1 MTPSASDP
9 RAGQSAGGVATL
21 PANGG
26 TRPIGGPQLPTRHGD
41 DPRPMEGSVTEGMHG
56 QSRQESDGRSE
67 AAPEDGGKG
76 VVMEV
81 EGTGRSNGGWGEF
94 GFTPSG
100 FDAAAGFYNWSL
112 ITGEVFCDE
121 RTYELHGLTPDPALR
136 FEAFL
141 ENVPREDVP
150 DLLEM
155 LDPLLS
161 RLGDYAMEYRVQ
173 LPDGRIRTLESRGR
187 VVASQSTGQPDRL
200 MGIVIDVTER
210 RAAELEALRRAAVAA
225 RMQEVTAGLASAG
238 TLGELNAAVTSALP
252 ALGAS
257 GLLVTDAG
265 QPAEV
270 ILECGDLGMAAGRVR
285 IGKDGPVRTA
295 AATGDPLFFTEAAEL
310 RRRFPQSVEA
320 VRATGAVSLAVIP
333 IGGVPRM
340 RGVCMIGF
348 DGPRSF
354 DAAERA
360 FLVLAASAIGQAV
373 HRARIHDVELN
384 LAMALQGG
392 MLPRTLRAGPGVELA
407 HRYEAA
413 TTGIQVGGDWFDS
426 VQRADG
432 STLLI
437 IGDVEGHN
445 VQAAGMMYR
454 VRTTLLAYAMQ
465 TADVSALMC
474 RANAFVCEVN
484 EDADAPLFATCL
496 LALIDPATHT
506 ITVSRAG
513 HIPPVVALGGEKST
527 VHHNESGVPL
537 GVDEHFEYQV
547 WQLPYRPG
555 SVLLLCTDGLLESM
569 DNNLDEGLDRCLAVL
584 DGRRE
589 EKLDTVADE
598 LLAANRPDG
607 PWKDDVALLLAR
619 LA

>member
-1 MTPSASDP
+1 MTPSASTP
-9 RAGQSAGGVATL
+9 PAARGLGGVATL
-21 PANGG
+21 P
-26 TRPIGGPQLPTRHGD
+26 
-41 DPRPMEGSVTEGMHG
+41 
-56 QSRQESDGRSE
+56 
-67 AAPEDGGKG
+67 
-76 VVMEV
+76 
-81 EGTGRSNGGWGEF
+81 SNGGARPTTGGPPDGGRRAGDAGAGEDGAAKAGNGGWDEF
-94 GFTPSG
+94 GFGPSG
-100 FDAAAGFYNWSL
+100 FDAAAGFYNWLLGS
-112 ITGEVFCDE
+112 GEVICDE
-121 RTYELHGLTPDPALR
+121 QTYQLHGLVPDQAAR
-136 FEAFL
+136 SEAFL
-141 ENVPREDVP
+141 GRVPKEDVP

-155 LDPLLS
+155 LGPVTAKV
-161 RLGDYAMEYRVQ
+161 GDYALEYRVQ
-173 LPDGRIRTLESRGR
+173 LPDGRIRTLETRGR
-187 VVASQSTGQPDRL
+187 VVADPATGRPHRM
-200 MGIVIDVTER
+200 MGLVSDVTER

-238 TLGELNAAVTSALP
+238 TLAELRAAVFAALP

-265 QPAEV
+265 QPAE
-270 ILECGDLGMAAGRVR
+270 IIMECGDLGLTSGRVR
-285 IGKDGPVRTA
+285 VGKDGPVRTA
-295 AATGDPLFFTEAAEL
+295 AATGDPMFFTEAAEL

-373 HRARIHDVELN
+373 HRAKIHDVELT

-392 MLPRTLRAGPGVELA
+392 MLPRTLRPGPGVELA

-432 STLLI
+432 TTLLI

-454 VRTTLLAYAMQ
+454 VRTTLLAYAEQ
-465 TADVSALMC
+465 IPDVSGLMR
-474 RANAFVCEVN
+474 RANTFVCEFN
-484 EDADAPLFATCL
+484 QDADNPLFATCL
-496 LALIDPATHT
+496 LALVDPAAHT
-506 ITVSRAG
+506 VTVGRAG
-513 HIPPVVALGGEKST
+513 HIPPVLALANEPSE
-527 VHHNESGVPL
+527 VHHNEPGVPL
-537 GVDEHFEYQV
+537 GVLEGFDYPV
-547 WQLPYRPG
+547 WTVPYSPG
-555 SVLLLCTDGLLESM
+555 SVLMLCTDGLLESM
-569 DNNLDEGLDRCLAVL
+569 DNNLDKGLDRCRAVL
-584 DGRRE
+584 DGQRE
-589 EKLDTVADE
+589 EKLDTLANE
-598 LLAANRPDG
+598 LLAANRPEG
-607 PWKDDVALLLAR
+607 AWKDDVALVIAR

>member
-1 MTPSASDP
+1 MTPSASTP
-9 RAGQSAGGVATL
+9 RAAEGPGGVATL
-21 PANGG
+21 PPDGG
-26 TRPIGGPQLPTRHGD
+26 GRPMGGPHS
-41 DPRPMEGSVTEGMHG
+41 EGLTARERGEEQG
-56 QSRQESDGRSE
+56 
-67 AAPEDGGKG
+67 AAR
-76 VVMEV
+76 
-81 EGTGRSNGGWGEF
+81 TGNGGWDEF

-100 FDAAAGFYNWSL
+100 FDAAAGFYNWLLGS
-112 ITGEVFCDE
+112 GEVICDE
-121 RTYELHGLTPDPALR
+121 QTYQLHGLVPDHAHQ
-136 FEAFL
+136 FETFL
-141 ENVPREDVP
+141 DQVPKEDVP

-155 LDPLLS
+155 VSPVLT
-161 RLGDYAMEYRVQ
+161 RLGDYALEYRVQ
-173 LPDGRIRTLESRGR
+173 LPDGRIRMLETHGR
-187 VVASQSTGQPDRL
+187 VVPNPATGEPHRL
-200 MGIVIDVTER
+200 MGIIIDVTER
-210 RAAELEALRRAAVAA
+210 RAAEREALRRAAVAA

-238 TLGELNAAVTSALP
+238 TIAELSAAVMSALP

-265 QPAEV
+265 HPAE
-270 ILECGDLGMAAGRVR
+270 ILLECGDLGLTSGRVR
-285 IGKDGPVRTA
+285 VGEDGPVRTA
-295 AATGDPLFFTEAAEL
+295 AATGDPMFFTEAAEL

-373 HRARIHDVELN
+373 HRAKIHDVELT

-392 MLPRTLRAGPGVELA
+392 MLPRTLRPGPGVELA

-426 VQRADG
+426 VHRADG

-454 VRTTLLAYAMQ
+454 VRTTLLAFAEHIC
-465 TADVSALMC
+465 DVSELMQ
-474 RANAFVCEVN
+474 RANTFVCEFN
-484 EDADAPLFATCL
+484 QDADSPLFATCL
-496 LALIDPATHT
+496 LALVEPDACT
-506 ITVSRAG
+506 ITVGRAG
-513 HIPPVVALGGEKST
+513 HIPPVIGLGSEQCA
-527 VHHNESGVPL
+527 VHHNEPGVPL
-537 GVDEHFEYQV
+537 GVLEGFDYPV
-547 WQLPYRPG
+547 WTLPYSPG
-555 SVLLLCTDGLLESM
+555 TVLMLCTDGLLESM
-569 DNNLDEGLDRCLAVL
+569 DNNLDKGLDRCRAVL

-589 EKLDTVADE
+589 EKLDTLADE
-598 LLAANRPDG
+598 LLSANRPEG
-607 PWKDDVALLLAR
+607 PWKDDVALVLAR

>member
-1 MTPSASDP
+1 MTPSASTP
-9 RAGQSAGGVATL
+9 RMARGPVGVAE
-21 PANGG
+21 PPPNGG
-26 TRPIGGPQLPTRHGD
+26 ARPKGGPPDR
-41 DPRPMEGSVTEGMHG
+41 
-56 QSRQESDGRSE
+56 GRTVREQPGERGGAE
-67 AAPEDGGKG
+67 AAGNKVG
-76 VVMEV
+76 
-81 EGTGRSNGGWGEF
+81 NGGWDEF

-100 FDAAAGFYNWSL
+100 FDAAAGFYNWLLGS
-112 ITGEVFCDE
+112 GEVICDE
-121 RTYELHGLTPDPALR
+121 QTYQLHGLVPNPELR
-136 FEAFL
+136 FESFL
-141 ENVPREDVP
+141 GQVPQEDVP

-155 LDPLLS
+155 LDPVLA
-161 RLGDYAMEYRVQ
+161 RLGDYALEYRVR
-173 LPDGRIRTLESRGR
+173 LPDGRIRTLETRGR
-187 VVASQSTGQPDRL
+187 VVADPATGAPHRM
-200 MGIVIDVTER
+200 MGIIIDVTER

-238 TLGELNAAVTSALP
+238 TLAELGAAVMSAMP

-265 QPAEV
+265 QPAEI
-270 ILECGDLGMAAGRVR
+270 ILECGDLGLTSGRVR
-285 IGKDGPVRTA
+285 VGKDGPVRTA
-295 AATGDPLFFTEAAEL
+295 AATGDPMFFTEAAEL

-348 DGPRSF
+348 DGPRAF

-373 HRARIHDVELN
+373 HRARIHDVELT

-392 MLPRTLRAGPGVELA
+392 MLPRTLRPGPGVELA

-454 VRTTLLAYAMQ
+454 VRTTLLAYAEQ
-465 TADVSALMC
+465 IPDVSELMQ
-474 RANAFVCEVN
+474 RANTFVCEFN
-484 EDADAPLFATCL
+484 QDADNPLFATCL
-496 LALIDPATHT
+496 VALIEPAAHT
-506 ITVSRAG
+506 VTVGRAG
-513 HIPPVVALGGEKST
+513 HIPPVIGLGSERCA
-527 VHHNESGVPL
+527 VHHNEPGVPL
-537 GVDEHFEYQV
+537 GVLEGFDYPV
-547 WQLPYRPG
+547 WTLPYSPG
-555 SVLLLCTDGLLESM
+555 SVLMLCTDGLLESM
-569 DNNLDEGLDRCLAVL
+569 DNNLDKGLDRCRAVL
-584 DGRRE
+584 DSRRE
-589 EKLDTVADE
+589 EKLDTLADE

-607 PWKDDVALLLAR
+607 AWKDDVALVIAR

>member
-1 MTPSASDP
+1 MTPSASEP
-9 RAGQSAGGVATL
+9 RAAEGPGGVATL
-21 PANGG
+21 PPNGG
-26 TRPIGGPQLPTRHGD
+26 ARPVGGQRESGHGRRE
-41 DPRPMEGSVTEGMHG
+41 RPGSSL
-56 QSRQESDGRSE
+56 SR
-67 AAPEDGGKG
+67 PGG
-76 VVMEV
+76 
-81 EGTGRSNGGWGEF
+81 NGGWDEL

-100 FDAAAGFYNWSL
+100 FDAAAGFYNWVLGS
-112 ITGEVFCDE
+112 GEVICDE
-121 RTYELHGLTPDPALR
+121 QTYQLHGLEPDPGLH

-141 ENVPREDVP
+141 GQVPPEDVE
-150 DLLEM
+150 DLLAL
-155 LDPLLS
+155 LDPLLA
-161 RLGDYAMEYRVQ
+161 RVGDYVFEYRVQ
-173 LPDGRIRTLESRGR
+173 LPDERIRTLETRGR
-187 VVASQSTGQPDRL
+187 IIADPATGAPNRM
-200 MGIVIDVTER
+200 MGIIIDVTER

-238 TLGELNAAVTSALP
+238 SLAELRTAVTSALP
-252 ALGAS
+252 ALGAA

-270 ILECGDLGMAAGRVR
+270 ILEAGNLGMAGGRVR
-285 IGKDGPVRTA
+285 IGPDGPVRTA

-320 VRATGAVSLAVIP
+320 MRETGAVSSAVIP

-354 DAAERA
+354 DASERA

-373 HRARIHDVELN
+373 HRARIHDIELA

-392 MLPRTLRAGPGVELA
+392 MLPRALRPGPGVELA

-426 VQRADG
+426 VHCVDG
-432 STLLI
+432 TTLLI

-454 VRTTLLAYAMQ
+454 LRTTLLAYAGQ
-465 TADVSALMC
+465 SSDVSALMQ

-484 EDADAPLFATCL
+484 EDAENPLFATCL
-496 LALIDPATHT
+496 LALIDPEKRT
-506 ITVSRAG
+506 IAVSRAG
-513 HIPPVVALGGEKST
+513 HIPPVLAIVPDKCA
-527 VHHNESGVPL
+527 VHHNEPGVPL
-537 GVDEHFEYQV
+537 GVLDEYDFPV
-547 WQLPYRPG
+547 WTVPYTPG
-555 SVLLLCTDGLLESM
+555 SVLMLCTDGLLESM
-569 DNNLDEGLDRCLAVL
+569 DNNLDKGLDRCRAVL
-584 DGRRE
+584 DGQRE

-607 PWKDDVALLLAR
+607 PWKDDVALLVAR
-619 LA
+619 LS

>member
-9 RAGQSAGGVATL
+9 RTGLAVGGVATL
-21 PANGG
+21 PGNGAERSAPG
-26 TRPIGGPQLPTRHGD
+26 HAEAGRTEARNEAQHPGRGAAQGPN
-41 DPRPMEGSVTEGMHG
+41 
-56 QSRQESDGRSE
+56 
-67 AAPEDGGKG
+67 APD
-76 VVMEV
+76 
-81 EGTGRSNGGWGEF
+81 NGGWDEF

-100 FDAAAGFYNWSL
+100 FDATAGFYNWL
-112 ITGEVFCDE
+112 LATGEVICDE
-121 RTYELHGLTPDPALR
+121 RTYELHGLTPDPAYR

-141 ENVPREDVP
+141 ERVPPEDVP

-161 RLGDYAMEYRVQ
+161 RIGDYALEYRVR
-173 LPDGRIRTLESRGR
+173 LPDGRIRTLETRGR
-187 VVASQSTGQPDRL
+187 VVADPATTQPERM
-200 MGIVIDVTER
+200 MGIIIDVTER

-225 RMQEVTAGLASAG
+225 RMQEVTAGLAGAG
-238 TLGELNAAVTSALP
+238 SVADLRTAVTTALP
-252 ALGAS
+252 ALGAN

-270 ILECGDLGMAAGRVR
+270 VLECGDLGMAAGRVR
-285 IGKDGPVRTA
+285 IGPDGPIRTA
-295 AATGDPLFFTEAAEL
+295 AASGDPLFFTEASEL

-320 VRATGAVSLAVIP
+320 VRATGAVALAVIP

-348 DGPRSF
+348 DGPRAF

-373 HRARIHDVELN
+373 HRAKIHDVELN

-392 MLPRTLRAGPGVELA
+392 MLPRTLRPGAGVELA

-426 VQRADG
+426 VHRADG
-432 STLLI
+432 TTLLI

-454 VRTTLLAYAMQ
+454 VRTTLLAYADQSQ
-465 TADVSALMC
+465 TSDISMLMA

-484 EDADAPLFATCL
+484 ADADAPLFATCL
-496 LALIDPATHT
+496 LALIDPRERT
-506 ITVSRAG
+506 ISVTRAG
-513 HIPPVVALGGEKST
+513 HIPPVLALGAERSA
-527 VHHNESGVPL
+527 VHHNEPGVPL
-537 GVDEHFEYQV
+537 GVVEDFEYEV
-547 WQLPYRPG
+547 WQTSYAPG
-555 SVLLLCTDGLLESM
+555 SMLLLCTDGLIESM
-569 DNNLDEGLDRCLAVL
+569 DNNLDQGLDRCRGVL
-584 DGRRE
+584 DAQRA
-589 EKLDTVADE
+589 EKLDDVADG

-607 PWKDDVALLLAR
+607 AWKDDVALLLAR
-619 LA
+619 LS

>member
-1 MTPSASDP
+1 MTPSASNP
-9 RAGQSAGGVATL
+9 HAARGPGGVATL
-21 PANGG
+21 PPNSGARPTDGAQQGRGTVRGRTGETPRTGNNG
-26 TRPIGGPQLPTRHGD
+26 
-41 DPRPMEGSVTEGMHG
+41 
-56 QSRQESDGRSE
+56 
-67 AAPEDGGKG
+67 
-76 VVMEV
+76 
-81 EGTGRSNGGWGEF
+81 NGGWDEF

-100 FDAAAGFYNWSL
+100 FDAAAGFYNWLLSN
-112 ITGEVFCDE
+112 GEVVCDGQTF
-121 RTYELHGLTPDPALR
+121 RLHGLVPDSTQR
-136 FEAFL
+136 FEDFL
-141 ENVPREDVP
+141 AQVPREDVP

-155 LDPLLS
+155 LDPLLATV
-161 RLGDYAMEYRVQ
+161 GDYAFEYRVQ

-187 VVASQSTGQPDRL
+187 VVADPGSGKPSRM
-200 MGIVIDVTER
+200 MGIVSDVTER

-238 TLGELNAAVTSALP
+238 SLLELTFAVTAALP

-265 QPAEV
+265 QPAEI
-270 ILECGDLGMAAGRVR
+270 ILECGNLGIGRVR
-285 IGKDGPVRTA
+285 IGKDGPIRTA

-348 DGPRSF
+348 DGPRTF

-373 HRARIHDVELN
+373 HRAKIHDVELN

-392 MLPRTLRAGPGVELA
+392 MLPRTLRPGPGVELA

-426 VQRADG
+426 VQRCDG
-432 STLLI
+432 GTLLI

-454 VRTTLLAYAMQ
+454 VRTTLLAYAEQ
-465 TADVSALMC
+465 TPDVSALMR
-474 RANAFVCEVN
+474 RANTFVCELN
-484 EDADAPLFATCL
+484 QEAENPLFATCL
-496 LALIDPATHT
+496 LALIDPTARR

-513 HIPPVVALGGEKST
+513 HIPPVLATAESPCA
-527 VHHNESGVPL
+527 VHHNEPGVPL
-537 GVDEHFEYQV
+537 GVLEDYEYPV
-547 WQLPYRPG
+547 WTLPYSPG
-555 SVLLLCTDGLLESM
+555 AVLMLCTDGLLESM
-569 DNNLDEGLDRCLAVL
+569 DNNLDKGLDRCRAVL

-589 EKLDTVADE
+589 EKPDTVADE
-598 LLAANRPDG
+598 LLAANRPEG
-607 PWKDDVALLLAR
+607 AWKDDVALVVAR

>member
-9 RAGQSAGGVATL
+9 RTAKGPGGVATL
-21 PANGG
+21 PPNGG
-26 TRPIGGPQLPTRHGD
+26 TRAAGGPRDGSARRE
-41 DPRPMEGSVTEGMHG
+41 RP
-56 QSRQESDGRSE
+56 
-67 AAPEDGGKG
+67 GG
-76 VVMEV
+76 
-81 EGTGRSNGGWGEF
+81 NGGWDEL

-100 FDAAAGFYNWSL
+100 FDAAAGFYNWVL
-112 ITGEVFCDE
+112 GNGEVICDDQ
-121 RTYELHGLTPDPALR
+121 TYQLHGLAPDPALR

-141 ENVPREDVP
+141 GQVPPEDVA

-155 LDPLLS
+155 LDPLLA
-161 RLGDYAMEYRVQ
+161 RVGDYVFEYRVQ
-173 LPDGRIRTLESRGR
+173 WPDGRIRTLETRGR
-187 VVASQSTGQPDRL
+187 VIADPVSGAPNRM
-200 MGIVIDVTER
+200 MGIIIDVTER

-238 TLGELNAAVTSALP
+238 SLDELRTAVTAALP
-252 ALGAS
+252 ALGAT

-270 ILECGDLGMAAGRVR
+270 ILEAGNLGMAAGRVR
-285 IGKDGPVRTA
+285 IGPDGPVRTA
-295 AATGDPLFFTEAAEL
+295 STTGDPLFFTEAAEL

-320 VRATGAVSLAVIP
+320 MRATGAVSSAVIP

-348 DGPRSF
+348 DGPRAF
-354 DAAERA
+354 DASERA

-373 HRARIHDVELN
+373 HRARIHDIELA

-392 MLPRTLRAGPGVELA
+392 MLPRALRPGPGVELA

-426 VQRADG
+426 VHCVDG
-432 STLLI
+432 TTLLI

-454 VRTTLLAYAMQ
+454 LRTTLLAYAGQ
-465 TADVSALMC
+465 SSDVSALMQ

-484 EDADAPLFATCL
+484 EDAENPLFATCL
-496 LALIDPATHT
+496 IALIDPEART
-506 ITVSRAG
+506 IAVSRAG
-513 HIPPVVALGGEKST
+513 HIPPVLAIGEEKCS
-527 VHHNESGVPL
+527 VHHNEPGVPL
-537 GVDEHFEYQV
+537 GVLEDYDFPV
-547 WQLPYRPG
+547 WTVPYSPG
-555 SVLLLCTDGLLESM
+555 SMLMLCTDGLLESM
-569 DNNLDEGLDRCLAVL
+569 DNNLDKGLDRCRTVV
-584 DGRRE
+584 DGQRE

-607 PWKDDVALLLAR
+607 PWKDDVALLVAR

>member
-1 MTPSASDP
+1 MTPSASGP
-9 RAGQSAGGVATL
+9 RAARGPGGVATL
-21 PANGG
+21 PPNGG
-26 TRPIGGPQLPTRHGD
+26 A
-41 DPRPMEGSVTEGMHG
+41 RPMGVPQNG
-56 QSRQESDGRSE
+56 GRTVR
-67 AAPEDGGKG
+67 EDTGGRG
-76 VVMEV
+76 DAEP
-81 EGTGRSNGGWGEF
+81 GRNGGWDEF

-100 FDAAAGFYNWSL
+100 FDAAAGFYNWMLGS
-112 ITGEVFCDE
+112 GEVVCDDQ
-121 RTYELHGLTPDPALR
+121 TYQLHGLVPDPALR
-136 FEAFL
+136 FDAFL
-141 ENVPREDVP
+141 GQVPPEDLA

-155 LDPLLS
+155 LDPVLS
-161 RLGDYAMEYRVQ
+161 TVGDYALEYRVQ
-173 LPDGRIRTLESRGR
+173 LPDGRIRTLETRGR
-187 VVASQSTGQPDRL
+187 VVADPASGKPNRM
-200 MGIVIDVTER
+200 MGLISDVTER
-210 RAAELEALRRAAVAA
+210 RAAEREALRRAAVAA

-238 TLGELNAAVTSALP
+238 TLDELRAAVTAAFP

-265 QPAEV
+265 QPAEI
-270 ILECGDLGMAAGRVR
+270 ILECGDLGLTSGRVR
-285 IGKDGPVRTA
+285 VGKDGPVRTA
-295 AATGDPLFFTEAAEL
+295 AATGDPMFFTEAAEL

-373 HRARIHDVELN
+373 HRARIHDVELT

-392 MLPRTLRAGPGVELA
+392 MLPRTLRPGPGVELA

-426 VQRADG
+426 VQRPDG
-432 STLLI
+432 ATLLI

-454 VRTTLLAYAMQ
+454 VRTTLLAYAEQ
-465 TADVSALMC
+465 TSDVSKLMQ
-474 RANAFVCEVN
+474 RTNAFVCEFN
-484 EDADAPLFATCL
+484 QEAESPLFATCL
-496 LALIDPATHT
+496 LALIDPDTRT

-513 HIPPVVALGGEKST
+513 HIPPVLALAQEKCA
-527 VHHNESGVPL
+527 VHHNEPGVPL
-537 GVDEHFEYQV
+537 GVLDGFDYPV
-547 WQLPYRPG
+547 WTVPYSAG
-555 SVLLLCTDGLLESM
+555 SVLMLCTDGLLESM
-569 DNNLDEGLDRCLAVL
+569 DNNLDKGLDRCLAVL

-598 LLAANRPDG
+598 LLAANRPEG
-607 PWKDDVALLLAR
+607 AWKDDVALIVAR
-619 LA
+619 MA

>member
-9 RAGQSAGGVATL
+9 RAAKGPGGVATL
-21 PANGG
+21 PPNGG
-26 TRPIGGPQLPTRHGD
+26 NRPVGGLRESGRGARERTGGTGS
-41 DPRPMEGSVTEGMHG
+41 RPG
-56 QSRQESDGRSE
+56 SDG
-67 AAPEDGGKG
+67 
-76 VVMEV
+76 
-81 EGTGRSNGGWGEF
+81 GWEEL

-100 FDAAAGFYNWSL
+100 FDAAAGFYNWVL
-112 ITGEVFCDE
+112 GTGEVICDDQ
-121 RTYELHGLTPDPALR
+121 TYQLHGLAPDPVLR

-141 ENVPREDVP
+141 GQVPPEDVA

-155 LDPLLS
+155 LDPLLA
-161 RLGDYAMEYRVQ
+161 RVGDYVFEYRVQ
-173 LPDGRIRTLESRGR
+173 LPDGRIRTLETRGR
-187 VVASQSTGQPDRL
+187 VIADPATGAPSRM
-200 MGIVIDVTER
+200 MGIIIDVTER
-210 RAAELEALRRAAVAA
+210 RAAEIEALRRAAVAA

-238 TLGELNAAVTSALP
+238 SLAELRTAVTAALP
-252 ALGAS
+252 ALGAT

-270 ILECGDLGMAAGRVR
+270 ILEAGNLGMAAGRVR

-320 VRATGAVSLAVIP
+320 MRATGAVSSAVIP

-354 DAAERA
+354 DAPERA

-373 HRARIHDVELN
+373 HRARIHDIELA

-392 MLPRTLRAGPGVELA
+392 MLPRALRPGPGVEVA

-413 TTGIQVGGDWFDS
+413 TTGIQVGGDWFDA
-426 VQRADG
+426 VHCVDG
-432 STLLI
+432 TTLLI

-454 VRTTLLAYAMQ
+454 LRTTLLAYAGQ
-465 TADVSALMC
+465 SSDVSAVMQ
-474 RANAFVCEVN
+474 RANAFVCETN
-484 EDADAPLFATCL
+484 EDAENPLFATCL
-496 LALIDPATHT
+496 LALIDPERRT
-506 ITVSRAG
+506 IAVSRAG
-513 HIPPVVALGGEKST
+513 HIPPVLAIGEERSA
-527 VHHNESGVPL
+527 VHHNEPGVPL
-537 GVDEHFEYQV
+537 GVLEDYDFPV
-547 WQLPYRPG
+547 WTVPYTPG
-555 SVLLLCTDGLLESM
+555 SVLMLCTDGLLESM
-569 DNNLDEGLDRCLAVL
+569 DNNLDKGLDRCRAVL
-584 DGRRE
+584 DGQRE

-598 LLAANRPDG
+598 LLGANRPDG
-607 PWKDDVALLLAR
+607 PWKDDVALLVAR
-619 LA
+619 LG

>member
-1 MTPSASDP
+1 MTPSASGP
-9 RAGQSAGGVATL
+9 RATRGPGGVATL
-21 PANGG
+21 PQNGG
-26 TRPIGGPQLPTRHGD
+26 ARPTDGPPNGGRAPRERAGGPVAGN
-41 DPRPMEGSVTEGMHG
+41 
-56 QSRQESDGRSE
+56 E
-67 AAPEDGGKG
+67 A
-76 VVMEV
+76 
-81 EGTGRSNGGWGEF
+81 RNNGGWDEF

-100 FDAAAGFYNWSL
+100 FDAAAGFYNWL
-112 ITGEVFCDE
+112 LATGEIICDE
-121 RTYELHGLTPDPALR
+121 QTYQLHGLEPDSAHH
-136 FEAFL
+136 FEDFL
-141 ENVPREDVP
+141 GRVPPEDVP
-150 DLLEM
+150 DLLETI
-155 LDPLLS
+155 DLLVAEA
-161 RLGDYAMEYRVQ
+161 GDYALEYRVQ
-173 LPDGRIRTLESRGR
+173 LPDGRIRTLETRGR
-187 VVASQSTGQPDRL
+187 VVAKPADTTANRM
-200 MGIVIDVTER
+200 MGIVVDVTER

-225 RMQEVTAGLASAG
+225 RMQEVTAGLASSGSLA
-238 TLGELNAAVTSALP
+238 ELRAAVTAALP

-265 QPAEV
+265 QPAEI

-285 IGKDGPVRTA
+285 VGPDGPVRTA
-295 AATGDPLFFTEAAEL
+295 AATGDPMFFTEAAEL

-340 RGVCMIGF
+340 RGVCMIAF

-354 DAAERA
+354 DAPERA

-373 HRARIHDVELN
+373 HRAKIHDVELN

-392 MLPRTLRAGPGVELA
+392 MLPRTLRPGPGVELA

-426 VQRADG
+426 VHRADG

-454 VRTTLLAYAMQ
+454 VRTMLLAYTEQ
-465 TADVSALMC
+465 ITDISSLMR
-474 RANAFVCEVN
+474 RANAFVCEFN
-484 EDADAPLFATCL
+484 QEADSPLYATCL
-496 LALIDPATHT
+496 LALIDPDTRT

-513 HIPPVVALGGEKST
+513 HIPPVLAVGEEKCE
-527 VHHNESGVPL
+527 VRHNEPGVPL
-537 GVDEHFEYQV
+537 GVLDAFDYPIWSV
-547 WQLPYRPG
+547 SYAPG

-569 DNNLDEGLDRCLAVL
+569 DNNLDRGLDRCRAVL

-589 EKLDTVADE
+589 EEKLDMVADE

-607 PWKDDVALLLAR
+607 AWKDDVALVIAR

>member
-1 MTPSASDP
+1 MTPSASGP
-9 RAGQSAGGVATL
+9 RAARGPGGVATL
-21 PANGG
+21 PPNGG
-26 TRPIGGPQLPTRHGD
+26 A
-41 DPRPMEGSVTEGMHG
+41 RPMGVPQNG
-56 QSRQESDGRSE
+56 GRTVRENTGGRGE
-67 AAPEDGGKG
+67 AEPGG
-76 VVMEV
+76 
-81 EGTGRSNGGWGEF
+81 NGGWDEF

-100 FDAAAGFYNWSL
+100 FDASAGFYNWMLGS
-112 ITGEVFCDE
+112 GEVVCDDQ
-121 RTYELHGLTPDPALR
+121 TYQLHGLAPDPTLR
-136 FEAFL
+136 FDAFL
-141 ENVPREDVP
+141 GQVPQEDLA

-155 LDPLLS
+155 LDPVLS
-161 RLGDYAMEYRVQ
+161 KVGDYALEYRVQ
-173 LPDGRIRTLESRGR
+173 LPDGRIRTLETRGR
-187 VVASQSTGQPDRL
+187 VVADPASGKPNRM
-200 MGIVIDVTER
+200 MGLISDVTER
-210 RAAELEALRRAAVAA
+210 RAAEREALRRAAVAA

-238 TLGELNAAVTSALP
+238 TLDELRAAVTAALP

-265 QPAEV
+265 LPAEI
-270 ILECGDLGMAAGRVR
+270 ILECGDLGLTSGRVR
-285 IGKDGPVRTA
+285 VGKDGPVRTA
-295 AATGDPLFFTEAAEL
+295 AATGDPMFFTEAAEL

-373 HRARIHDVELN
+373 HRARIHDVELT

-392 MLPRTLRAGPGVELA
+392 MLPRTLRPGPGVELA

-426 VQRADG
+426 VQRPDG
-432 STLLI
+432 TTLLI

-454 VRTTLLAYAMQ
+454 VRTTLLAYAEQ
-465 TADVSALMC
+465 TSDVSGLMQ
-474 RANAFVCEVN
+474 RANTFVCEFN
-484 EDADAPLFATCL
+484 QEAENPLFATCL
-496 LALIDPATHT
+496 LALIDPDART

-513 HIPPVVALGGEKST
+513 HIPPVLALAQEKCA
-527 VHHNESGVPL
+527 VHHNEPGVPL
-537 GVDEHFEYQV
+537 GVLDGFDYPDWTV
-547 WQLPYRPG
+547 PYSAG
-555 SVLLLCTDGLLESM
+555 SVLMLCTDGLLESM
-569 DNNLDEGLDRCLAVL
+569 DNNLDKGLDRCRAVL

-598 LLAANRPDG
+598 LLAANRPEG
-607 PWKDDVALLLAR
+607 AWKDDVALIVAR
-619 LA
+619 MA

>member
-9 RAGQSAGGVATL
+9 RTAKGPGGVATL
-21 PANGG
+21 PPNGG
-26 TRPIGGPQLPTRHGD
+26 NRPAGGPRDSGRGKREQSGNVGY
-41 DPRPMEGSVTEGMHG
+41 RPG
-56 QSRQESDGRSE
+56 
-67 AAPEDGGKG
+67 
-76 VVMEV
+76 
-81 EGTGRSNGGWGEF
+81 SNGGWEEL

-100 FDAAAGFYNWSL
+100 FDAAAGFYNWVL
-112 ITGEVFCDE
+112 GTGEVICDDQ
-121 RTYELHGLTPDPALR
+121 TYQLHGLEPDPVLR

-141 ENVPREDVP
+141 GQVPPEDVA

-155 LDPLLS
+155 LDPLLA
-161 RLGDYAMEYRVQ
+161 RVGDYVFEYRVQ
-173 LPDGRIRTLESRGR
+173 LPDGRIRTLETRGR
-187 VVASQSTGQPDRL
+187 VIADPTTGGPSRM
-200 MGIVIDVTER
+200 MGIIIDVTER
-210 RAAELEALRRAAVAA
+210 RAAEIEALRRAAVAA

-238 TLGELNAAVTSALP
+238 SLAELRTAVTAALP
-252 ALGAS
+252 ALGAT

-270 ILECGDLGMAAGRVR
+270 ILEAGNLGMAAGRVR
-285 IGKDGPVRTA
+285 IGPDGPVRTA
-295 AATGDPLFFTEAAEL
+295 ASTGDPLFFTEASEL

-320 VRATGAVSLAVIP
+320 MRATGAVASAVIP

-348 DGPRSF
+348 DSPRAF
-354 DAAERA
+354 DAPERA

-373 HRARIHDVELN
+373 HRARIHDIELA

-392 MLPRTLRAGPGVELA
+392 MLPRALRPGPGVELA

-426 VQRADG
+426 VHCVDG
-432 STLLI
+432 TTLLI

-454 VRTTLLAYAMQ
+454 LRTTLLAYAGQ
-465 TADVSALMC
+465 SSDVSALMQ

-484 EDADAPLFATCL
+484 EDAENPLFATCL
-496 LALIDPATHT
+496 IALIDPERRTLA
-506 ITVSRAG
+506 VSRAG
-513 HIPPVVALGGEKST
+513 HIPPVLAIGAEKCS
-527 VHHNESGVPL
+527 VHHNEPGVPL
-537 GVDEHFEYQV
+537 GVLEDYDFPV
-547 WQLPYRPG
+547 WTVPYHPG
-555 SVLLLCTDGLLESM
+555 SMLMLCTDGLLESM
-569 DNNLDEGLDRCLAVL
+569 DNNLDKGLGRCRAVL
-584 DGRRE
+584 DGQRE

-607 PWKDDVALLLAR
+607 PWKDDVALLVAR
-619 LA
+619 LG

>member
-9 RAGQSAGGVATL
+9 RAGLGAGGVATL
-21 PANGG
+21 PTNGG
-26 TRPIGGPQLPTRHGD
+26 ERQIGAAHG
-41 DPRPMEGSVTEGMHG
+41 
-56 QSRQESDGRSE
+56 ES
-67 AAPEDGGKG
+67 AAPAQPPWQGHGGRADGPDG
-76 VVMEV
+76 E
-81 EGTGRSNGGWGEF
+81 RSNGGWDEF

-100 FDAAAGFYNWSL
+100 FDAAAGFYNWL
-112 ITGEVFCDE
+112 LATGEVICDE
-121 RTYELHGLTPDPALR
+121 LTYLLHGLDPDPAHR

-141 ENVPREDVP
+141 AQVPQEDVQ
-150 DLLEM
+150 DLLDM
-155 LDPLLS
+155 LDSLLS
-161 RLGDYAMEYRVQ
+161 RIGDYAMEYRVR
-173 LPDGRIRTLESRGR
+173 LPDGRIRTLETRGR
-187 VVASQSTGQPDRL
+187 VVADPATGQPHRM
-200 MGIVIDVTER
+200 MGIIIDVTER

-238 TLGELNAAVTSALP
+238 TLTELRTAVTAALP
-252 ALGAS
+252 ALGAN

-265 QPAEV
+265 QPAEIV
-270 ILECGDLGMAAGRVR
+270 LECGDLGMAAGRVR

-373 HRARIHDVELN
+373 HRAKIHDVELN

-392 MLPRTLRAGPGVELA
+392 MLPRTLRCGPGAELA

-432 STLLI
+432 RTLLI

-454 VRTTLLAYAMQ
+454 VRTNLLAYADQ
-465 TADVSALMC
+465 ANDISSLMS

-496 LALIDPATHT
+496 LALIDPELRQ
-506 ITVSRAG
+506 ITVCRAG
-513 HIPPVVALGGEKST
+513 HIPPVLAVGARLST
-527 VHHNESGVPL
+527 VHHNEPGVPL
-537 GVDEHFEYQV
+537 GVLEGYAYPV
-547 WQLPYRPG
+547 WKLDYAPG
-555 SVLLLCTDGLLESM
+555 SMLLLCTDGLLESM
-569 DNNLDEGLDRCLAVL
+569 DNNLDRGLDRCRTVL
-584 DGRRE
+584 DGHWE
-589 EKLDTVADE
+589 EKLDKVADE
-598 LLAANRPDG
+598 LLCANRPDG
-607 PWKDDVALLLAR
+607 AWKDDVALLLAR
-619 LA
+619 LS

>member
-9 RAGQSAGGVATL
+9 RAAKGLGGVATL
-21 PANGG
+21 PPNGG
-26 TRPIGGPQLPTRHGD
+26 TRPVGAPRDPGPVRRERTSHVSARPGG
-41 DPRPMEGSVTEGMHG
+41 
-56 QSRQESDGRSE
+56 
-67 AAPEDGGKG
+67 DGGWD
-76 VVMEV
+76 EL
-81 EGTGRSNGGWGEF
+81 

-100 FDAAAGFYNWSL
+100 FDAAAGFYNWVL
-112 ITGEVFCDE
+112 GTGEVICDE
-121 RTYELHGLTPDPALR
+121 QTYQLHGLTPDPALR

-141 ENVPREDVP
+141 GQVPPEDVA
-150 DLLEM
+150 DLLEI
-155 LDPLLS
+155 LDPLLA
-161 RLGDYAMEYRVQ
+161 RVGDYVFEYRVQ
-173 LPDGRIRTLESRGR
+173 LPDGRIRTLETRGR
-187 VVASQSTGQPDRL
+187 VVADPVSGGPNRM
-200 MGIVIDVTER
+200 MGIIIDVTER

-225 RMQEVTAGLASAG
+225 RMQEVTAGLANAG
-238 TLGELNAAVTSALP
+238 SLAELRTAVTAALP
-252 ALGAS
+252 ALGAT

-270 ILECGDLGMAAGRVR
+270 ILEAGDLGMAAGRVR
-285 IGKDGPVRTA
+285 IGPDGPVRTA

-320 VRATGAVSLAVIP
+320 MRATGAVSSAVIP

-354 DAAERA
+354 DASERA

-373 HRARIHDVELN
+373 HRARIHDIELA

-392 MLPRTLRAGPGVELA
+392 MLPRTLRPGPGVEVA

-413 TTGIQVGGDWFDS
+413 TTGIQVGGDWFDA
-426 VQRADG
+426 VHCVDG
-432 STLLI
+432 TTLLI

-454 VRTTLLAYAMQ
+454 LRTTLLAYAGQ
-465 TADVSALMC
+465 SSDVSALMQ
-474 RANAFVCEVN
+474 RANTFVCEAN
-484 EDADAPLFATCL
+484 EDAEYPLFATCL
-496 LALIDPATHT
+496 LALIDPERRT
-506 ITVSRAG
+506 IKVSRAG
-513 HIPPVVALGGEKST
+513 HIPPVLAIGEEKCS
-527 VHHNESGVPL
+527 VHHNEPGVPL
-537 GVDEHFEYQV
+537 GVLEDYDFPV
-547 WQLPYRPG
+547 FTVPYTPG
-555 SVLLLCTDGLLESM
+555 TMMMLCTDGLIESM
-569 DNNLDEGLDRCLAVL
+569 DNNLDKGLDRCRTVV
-584 DGRRE
+584 DGQRA

-607 PWKDDVALLLAR
+607 DGPWKDDVALLVAR

>member
-1 MTPSASDP
+1 MTPSASETR
-9 RAGQSAGGVATL
+9 RASGPAVVATL
-21 PANGG
+21 PPNGG
-26 TRPIGGPQLPTRHGD
+26 ARPAGGPG
-41 DPRPMEGSVTEGMHG
+41 GSRAG
-56 QSRQESDGRSE
+56 
-67 AAPEDGGKG
+67 
-76 VVMEV
+76 
-81 EGTGRSNGGWGEF
+81 SNGGWDEF

-100 FDAAAGFYNWSL
+100 FDAAAGFYNWLLGS
-112 ITGEVFCDE
+112 GEVICDE
-121 RTYELHGLTPDPALR
+121 QTYRLHGLLPDPAHR

-141 ENVPREDVP
+141 AQVPPEDVP

-155 LDPLLS
+155 LDPLLAQV
-161 RLGDYAMEYRVQ
+161 GDYAFEYRVQ
-173 LPDGRIRTLESRGR
+173 LPDGRIRTLETRGR
-187 VVASQSTGQPDRL
+187 VVADPTAGAPNRM
-200 MGIVIDVTER
+200 MGIIVDVTER
-210 RAAELEALRRAAVAA
+210 RAAEREALRRAAVAA

-238 TLGELNAAVTSALP
+238 SLDELHIAVTAALP

-265 QPAEV
+265 QPAEIV
-270 ILECGDLGMAAGRVR
+270 LECGNLGIGRVR
-285 IGKDGPVRTA
+285 IGPDGPVRTA

-320 VRATGAVSLAVIP
+320 MRATGAVSSAVIP

-348 DGPRSF
+348 GSPRTF

-392 MLPRTLRAGPGVELA
+392 MLPRTLRPGPGVELA

-426 VQRADG
+426 VQHADG
-432 STLLI
+432 RTLLI

-454 VRTTLLAYAMQ
+454 LRTTLLAHAGQ
-465 TADVSALMC
+465 TSDVSSLLR
-474 RANAFVCEVN
+474 RANAFVCEAN
-484 EDADAPLFATCL
+484 QDADNPLFATCL
-496 LALIDPATHT
+496 LALIDPAGHT
-506 ITVSRAG
+506 LTVGRAG
-513 HIPPVVALGGEKST
+513 HIPPVLAIGEDKCV
-527 VHHNESGVPL
+527 VHHNDSGVPL
-537 GVDEHFEYQV
+537 GVLDDFDYPV
-547 WQLPYRPG
+547 WTVPYTPG
-555 SVLLLCTDGLLESM
+555 SLLMLCTDGLLESM
-569 DNNLDEGLDRCLAVL
+569 DNNLDKGLDRCLAVL
-584 DGRRE
+584 DRQRR
-589 EKLDTVADE
+589 EKLDMVADE

-607 PWKDDVALLLAR
+607 AWKDDVALMVAR
-619 LA
+619 LL

>member
-9 RAGQSAGGVATL
+9 RTGPGAGGVATL
-21 PANGG
+21 PTNGG
-26 TRPIGGPQLPTRHGD
+26 ERAIGGAQHG
-41 DPRPMEGSVTEGMHG
+41 
-56 QSRQESDGRSE
+56 ESAPRSE
-67 AAPEDGGKG
+67 ETEHGHGPSDLP
-76 VVMEV
+76 V
-81 EGTGRSNGGWGEF
+81 GTKDNGGWDEF

-100 FDAAAGFYNWSL
+100 FDATAGFYNWL
-112 ITGEVFCDE
+112 LATGEVICDG
-121 RTYELHGLTPDPALR
+121 RTYELHGLRPDASYR
-136 FEAFL
+136 FDAFL
-141 ENVPREDVP
+141 ERVPPEDVP

-155 LDPLLS
+155 LDPLLA
-161 RLGDYAMEYRVQ
+161 RVGDYAMEYRVR
-173 LPDGRIRTLESRGR
+173 LPDERIRTLETRGR
-187 VVASQSTGQPDRL
+187 VVADPATGQPQRM
-200 MGIVIDVTER
+200 MGIIIDVTER

-225 RMQEVTAGLASAG
+225 RMQEVTSGLASAG
-238 TLGELNAAVTSALP
+238 TLKELHAAVMEALP
-252 ALGAS
+252 ALGAY

-265 QPAEV
+265 QPAEIV
-270 ILECGDLGMAAGRVR
+270 LECGDLGMAAGRVR

-340 RGVCMIGF
+340 RGVCMLGF

-373 HRARIHDVELN
+373 HRAKIHDVELN

-392 MLPRTLRAGPGVELA
+392 MLPRTLRCGQGVELA

-426 VQRADG
+426 VQCADG
-432 STLLI
+432 CTLLI

-454 VRTTLLAYAMQ
+454 VRTTLLAHAGQ
-465 TADVSALMC
+465 TTDISTLMA

-496 LALIDPATHT
+496 LALIDPAAHR

-513 HIPPVVALGGEKST
+513 HIPPVLAVGAERST
-527 VHHNESGVPL
+527 VRHNESGVPL
-537 GVDEHFEYQV
+537 GVVEGFDYQV
-547 WQLPYRPG
+547 WQLDYTPG
-555 SVLLLCTDGLLESM
+555 SMLLLCTDGLLESM
-569 DNNLDEGLDRCLAVL
+569 DNNLDKGLDRCRTVL
-584 DGRRE
+584 DARLE
-589 EKLDTVADE
+589 EKLDKVADE
-598 LLAANRPDG
+598 LLGANRPEG
-607 PWKDDVALLLAR
+607 AWKDDVALLLAR
-619 LA
+619 LS

>member
-9 RAGQSAGGVATL
+9 RTGPGAGGVATL
-21 PANGG
+21 PTNGGERREGAAHGELGDAHAALPRRERGAAEPGDAPQGSGPQANGG
-26 TRPIGGPQLPTRHGD
+26 WD
-41 DPRPMEGSVTEGMHG
+41 
-56 QSRQESDGRSE
+56 
-67 AAPEDGGKG
+67 
-76 VVMEV
+76 
-81 EGTGRSNGGWGEF
+81 EF

-100 FDAAAGFYNWSL
+100 FDATAGFYNWL
-112 ITGEVFCDE
+112 LATGEVICDE
-121 RTYELHGLTPDPALR
+121 RTYELHGLEPDPALR
-136 FEAFL
+136 FESFL
-141 ENVPREDVP
+141 ERVPPEDVP

-155 LDPLLS
+155 LDPLLG
-161 RLGDYAMEYRVQ
+161 RTGDYAMEYRVR
-173 LPDGRIRTLESRGR
+173 LPDGRIRTLETRGR
-187 VVASQSTGQPDRL
+187 VVASQATGQPERM
-200 MGIVIDVTER
+200 MGIIVDVTER

-225 RMQEVTAGLASAG
+225 RMQEVTSGLASAG
-238 TLGELNAAVTSALP
+238 TLTELRTAVIAALP
-252 ALGAS
+252 ALGAY

-265 QPAEV
+265 QPAEIV
-270 ILECGDLGMAAGRVR
+270 IECGDLGMAAGRVR

-295 AATGDPLFFTEAAEL
+295 AATGDPLFFTEASEL

-333 IGGVPRM
+333 IGGLPRM

-373 HRARIHDVELN
+373 HRAKIHDVELN

-392 MLPRTLRAGPGVELA
+392 MLPRTLRGNTGVELA

-432 STLLI
+432 TTLLI

-454 VRTTLLAYAMQ
+454 VRTTLLAYADQ
-465 TADVSALMC
+465 TSDISALMG

-484 EDADAPLFATCL
+484 ADADAPLFATCL
-496 LALIDPATHT
+496 LALLDPARRTV
-506 ITVSRAG
+506 TVSRAG
-513 HIPPVVALGGEKST
+513 HIPPVLAVGAEPAA

-537 GVDEHFEYQV
+537 GVLEGFEYQV
-547 WQLPYRPG
+547 WQREYVPG

-569 DNNLDEGLDRCLAVL
+569 DNNLDKGLDRCLAVL
-584 DGRRE
+584 DGLRE
-589 EKLDTVADE
+589 EKLDRVADE
-598 LLAANRPDG
+598 LLAANRPEG
-607 PWKDDVALLLAR
+607 AWKDDVALVLAR
-619 LA
+619 ML

>member
-1 MTPSASDP
+1 MTPSASGP
-9 RAGQSAGGVATL
+9 RAARGPGGVATL
-21 PANGG
+21 PPNSGA
-26 TRPIGGPQLPTRHGD
+26 RPIEGAQNPEGAVRGRTEQT
-41 DPRPMEGSVTEGMHG
+41 PR
-56 QSRQESDGRSE
+56 
-67 AAPEDGGKG
+67 
-76 VVMEV
+76 
-81 EGTGRSNGGWGEF
+81 TGNNGNGGWDEF

-100 FDAAAGFYNWSL
+100 FDAAAGFYNWLLS
-112 ITGEVFCDE
+112 TGEVVCDGQTF
-121 RTYELHGLTPDPALR
+121 RLHGLAPDSTQR
-136 FEAFL
+136 FEDFL
-141 ENVPREDVP
+141 AQVPQEDVP

-161 RLGDYAMEYRVQ
+161 TVGDYAFEYRVQ

-187 VVASQSTGQPDRL
+187 VVADPGSGTPSRM
-200 MGIVIDVTER
+200 MGIVSDVTER

-238 TLGELNAAVTSALP
+238 SLLELHFAVTAALP

-265 QPAEV
+265 QPAEI
-270 ILECGDLGMAAGRVR
+270 ILECGNLGIGRVR
-285 IGKDGPVRTA
+285 IGKDGPIRTA

-392 MLPRTLRAGPGVELA
+392 MLPRTLRPGPGVELA

-426 VQRADG
+426 VQRCDG

-454 VRTTLLAYAMQ
+454 VRTTLLAYTEQ
-465 TADVSALMC
+465 TPDVSALMR
-474 RANAFVCEVN
+474 RANAFVCEFN
-484 EDADAPLFATCL
+484 QDADNPLFATCL
-496 LALIDPATHT
+496 LALIDPTARR

-513 HIPPVVALGGEKST
+513 HIPPVLASAET
-527 VHHNESGVPL
+527 QCAVHHNEPGVPL
-537 GVDEHFEYQV
+537 GVLDDFEYPS
-547 WQLPYRPG
+547 WTLPYSPG
-555 SVLLLCTDGLLESM
+555 SVLMLCTDGLLESM
-569 DNNLDEGLDRCLAVL
+569 DNNLDKGLDRCRAVL

-598 LLAANRPDG
+598 LLAANRPEG
-607 PWKDDVALLLAR
+607 AWKDDVALLVAR

>member
-9 RAGQSAGGVATL
+9 RTGLGVGGVATL
-21 PANGG
+21 PTNGG
-26 TRPIGGPQLPTRHGD
+26 ERHGEHGD
-41 DPRPMEGSVTEGMHG
+41 GHAALPRRERGSSALGSAPQG
-56 QSRQESDGRSE
+56 
-67 AAPEDGGKG
+67 AAGAQG
-76 VVMEV
+76 
-81 EGTGRSNGGWGEF
+81 NGGWDEF

-100 FDAAAGFYNWSL
+100 FDATAGFYNWL
-112 ITGEVFCDE
+112 LATGEVICDE
-121 RTYELHGLTPDPALR
+121 RTYELHGLGPDPAHR

-141 ENVPREDVP
+141 KRVPPEDVP
-150 DLLEM
+150 DLVEM

-161 RLGDYAMEYRVQ
+161 RVGDYALEYRVQ
-173 LPDGRIRTLESRGR
+173 LPDGRIRTLETRGR
-187 VVASQSTGQPDRL
+187 VVADQSTGQPERM
-200 MGIVIDVTER
+200 MGIIIDVTER

-238 TLGELNAAVTSALP
+238 TLTELRTAVTAALP
-252 ALGAS
+252 ALGAN

-265 QPAEV
+265 QPAEIV
-270 ILECGDLGMAAGRVR
+270 LECGDLGMAAGRVR

-295 AATGDPLFFTEAAEL
+295 AATGDPLFFTEASEL

-373 HRARIHDVELN
+373 HRAKIHDVELN

-392 MLPRTLRAGPGVELA
+392 MLPRTLRCGSGVELA

-454 VRTTLLAYAMQ
+454 VRTTLLAYTDQ
-465 TADVSALMC
+465 TSDISALMA

-484 EDADAPLFATCL
+484 EDAEAPLFATCL
-496 LALIDPATHT
+496 LALIDPAAHR
-506 ITVSRAG
+506 ITVTRAG
-513 HIPPVVALGGEKST
+513 HIPPVLAVGAARAA
-527 VHHNESGVPL
+527 VHHNEPGVPL
-537 GVDEHFEYQV
+537 GVLDSFDYPVWELEYT
-547 WQLPYRPG
+547 PG
-555 SVLLLCTDGLLESM
+555 SMLMLCTDGLLESM
-569 DNNLDEGLDRCLAVL
+569 DNNLDKGLDRCRAVL
-584 DGRRE
+584 DGQRE
-589 EKLDTVADE
+589 EKLDRVADE
-598 LLAANRPDG
+598 LLAANRPEG
-607 PWKDDVALLLAR
+607 AWKDDVALLLAR
-619 LA
+619 LS

>member
-1 MTPSASDP
+1 MTPSASGP
-9 RAGQSAGGVATL
+9 RAARGPGGVATL
-21 PANGG
+21 PPNSGARPMGVPQNGG
-26 TRPIGGPQLPTRHGD
+26 RTVREKTGGRGD
-41 DPRPMEGSVTEGMHG
+41 A
-56 QSRQESDGRSE
+56 ESG
-67 AAPEDGGKG
+67 
-76 VVMEV
+76 
-81 EGTGRSNGGWGEF
+81 SNGGWDEF

-100 FDAAAGFYNWSL
+100 FDAAAGFYNWMLGS
-112 ITGEVFCDE
+112 GEVVCDDQ
-121 RTYELHGLTPDPALR
+121 TYQLHGLVPDPALR
-136 FEAFL
+136 FDSFL
-141 ENVPREDVP
+141 GQVPPEDLA

-155 LDPLLS
+155 LDPVLS
-161 RLGDYAMEYRVQ
+161 RVGDYALEYRVQ
-173 LPDGRIRTLESRGR
+173 LPDGRIRTLETRGR
-187 VVASQSTGQPDRL
+187 VVADPASGKPNRM
-200 MGIVIDVTER
+200 MGLISDVTER
-210 RAAELEALRRAAVAA
+210 RAAEREALRRAAVAA

-238 TLGELNAAVTSALP
+238 TLDELRAAVTAALP

-265 QPAEV
+265 QPAE
-270 ILECGDLGMAAGRVR
+270 IIMECGDLGLTSGRVR
-285 IGKDGPVRTA
+285 VGKDGPVRTA
-295 AATGDPLFFTEAAEL
+295 AATGDPMFFTEAAEL

-373 HRARIHDVELN
+373 HRARIHDVELT

-392 MLPRTLRAGPGVELA
+392 MLPRTLRPGPGVELA

-426 VQRADG
+426 VQRPDG
-432 STLLI
+432 TTLLI

-454 VRTTLLAYAMQ
+454 VRTTLLAYTEQ
-465 TADVSALMC
+465 TSDVSELMQ
-474 RANAFVCEVN
+474 RANTFVCEFN
-484 EDADAPLFATCL
+484 QEAENPLFATCL

-513 HIPPVVALGGEKST
+513 HIPPVLALGEEKCA
-527 VHHNESGVPL
+527 VHHNEPGVPL
-537 GVDEHFEYQV
+537 GVLDGFDYPV
-547 WQLPYRPG
+547 WTVPYSAG
-555 SVLLLCTDGLLESM
+555 SVLMLCTDGLLESM
-569 DNNLDEGLDRCLAVL
+569 DNNLDKGLDRCRAVL

-598 LLAANRPDG
+598 LLAANRPEG
-607 PWKDDVALLLAR
+607 AWKDDVALIVAR
-619 LA
+619 MA